1 MEGLAAYY
9 LIVDAWNRSLTCCLL
24 DEFLFHEIYAED
36 EEDYSDNADPDYA
49 QKQCCLS
56 AEA

>member
-1 MEGLAAYY
+1 MY
-9 LIVDAWNRSLTCCLL
+9 CLF

-36 EEDYSDNADPDYA
+36 KEDYSDYTDPDYA

-56 AEA
+56 AEVQESVDSAEN